1 MGGAFSSDEKRI
13 NIMDIKDEK
22 IKEATEKFIKENIK
36 KMIGI
41 PTFLVPG
48 LYYEINPKNK
58 KEQYY
63 LDQITLVKIMKQLT
77 TDDYIISH
85 SDSMYWNI
93 SFIQSNAFLT

>member
-1 MGGAFSSDEKRI
+1 
-13 NIMDIKDEK
+13 MDIKDEK

-36 KMIGI
+36 KKIGI
-41 PTFLVPG
+41 PAFLVPG
-48 LYYEINPKNK
+48 LYHEINQKNK
-58 KEQYY
+58 KERYY

-77 TDDYIISH
+77 TNDYIISH